1 VPRPRTKLPILPEVQ
16 EAADRLAA
24 RRGLVGAAIY
34 PFLALTLSLA
44 SGLQERR
51 PYLFAFLLGAIL
63 ALAAVRIYLTS
74 GFARIY
80 SARTRLWRA
89 AFYGSL
95 SLNSVLV
102 GYLFGAVIAHFGL
115 RVESFF
121 TLTITA
127 VIASMGMMV
136 YSHAPRFLAF
146 FVAALSVPP
155 LLTLSRLP
163 GIHPWGIFSWE
174 SLCLTVFF
182 VYLAVFAGQLY
193 RERWTGLTNAHLLAV
208 RAGELERARDE
219 LRQAHDGLERLVD
232 ERALELR
239 KANLDYRRI
248 FENAHDAIFVLA
260 PEDETI
266 LNANRRAGE
275 IYGFRR
281 EELLGMSLAD
291 ISEDVRRGR
300 DHIATTMEQGVVH
313 VFETTQFRRDGS
325 RMFLEVNASL
335 IEYEGRPAILSINRD
350 LTERRRAE
358 ELRRAKE
365 AAEQADRAKSQF
377 LANMSHEIRTP
388 MAGVLGLVDLL
399 LRTDLAAQQ
408 RDYVALIQSSAT
420 SLLRLIDDI
429 LDFSKVEAGRLLL
442 ERVPFDLHGALSEI
456 VELLRFHAST
466 QGTELSL
473 DVGEEVPRW
482 VWGDPGRLRQVL
494 TNLVGNAVKFTEGGR
509 VEVEARG
516 QADGRF
522 RFAIRDTGIGIP
534 AEAQGRLFELFSQA
548 DSSTSRRYG
557 GSGLGL
563 AISRRIVQEMA
574 GEIGCESRPGE
585 GSVFWFVLPLE
596 AAEEPAAPLLPGE
609 EKAAPRR
616 SGRRHRILVAEDNLV
631 NQLVVTQHL
640 IAMGYD
646 VLAVNNGKE
655 ALKVLER
662 SPVDLVLM
670 DCQMPELDGYEATR
684 RIREGAGNSR
694 GVPIVALTAH
704 AMKEDLERCLAVG
717 MNDIITKPFQK
728 EVLERTLERWL
739 SESPSTQQGAPPALD
754 GGTLAELRELGRAL
768 GKDVIKG
775 LAESFRSDTSVLK
788 MRAGF
793 VRGDRRL
800 VGRAAHALKGSS
812 ACLGAVHLA
821 ALCEELER
829 LPTEAA
835 PEDYACRLAAIEEE
849 YQRVAAGLL
858 AAAAEGA

>member
-1 VPRPRTKLPILPEVQ
+1 VHECAVPRPRKLPILPEVQ

-34 PFLALTLSLA
+34 PFLSVTLSLA

-51 PYLFAFLLGAIL
+51 PYLFAFLFGAIL

-74 GFARIY
+74 QFARIY

-155 LLTLSRLP
+155 LLALSRLP
-163 GIHPWGIFSWE
+163 GIHPWGIVSWE

-208 RAGELERARDE
+208 RA
-219 LRQAHDGLERLVD
+219 
-232 ERALELR
+232 
-239 KANLDYRRI
+239 
-248 FENAHDAIFVLA
+248 
-260 PEDETI
+260 
-266 LNANRRAGE
+266 
-275 IYGFRR
+275 
-281 EELLGMSLAD
+281 
-291 ISEDVRRGR
+291 
-300 DHIATTMEQGVVH
+300 
-313 VFETTQFRRDGS
+313 
-325 RMFLEVNASL
+325 
-335 IEYEGRPAILSINRD
+335 
-350 LTERRRAE
+350 E
-358 ELRRAKE
+358 ELRRAME

-408 RDYVALIQSSAT
+408 RDYVTLIQSSAT

-522 RFAIRDTGIGIP
+522 HFAIRDTGIGIP

-849 YQRVAAGLL
+849 YQRVVSGLL
-858 AAAAEGA
+858 AAAAEGAGPSSG